1 MAGVSVSTPSKENS
15 PTYGL
20 SKTGAALTDK
30 AQLNIASSILTQEV
44 IDGLKKA
51 DESVQVKPLT
61 LKIDKNTKK
70 QADITALTT
79 LVSNLKTSYADVANE
94 TAMLKRT
101 VSAAGS
107 GSVTASVEAGV
118 AEQTV
123 RLSVSQIAQVDSYQS
138 KGFTSRSDT
147 LEGIS
152 GEQSLTLSVGD
163 KSVDIKVGPS
173 TTLENII
180 NQINDGAGDVLK
192 ASIVNTGGENGYKM
206 ILQSKESGEKNQI
219 KFSVKGS
226 DKTAAEGAK
235 NVLKALGFNATETE
249 VKDDK
254 SGTITGYNLVIDTA
268 DTSAGGKQLQKAQ
281 DAKFNFNGIDITR
294 SSNKVDDLIIG
305 VTFNLNNVDEKNSTT
320 GALKESVITIGKDT
334 DAVVKSLKSMVTA
347 YNDLISNITT
357 ATSYDREN
365 DVAGT
370 LNGMSEITGIK
381 RKLQNLFE
389 STNSDGKSLQSFGF
403 SFTEKGVLSVDESKL
418 KDAINKDY
426 EGFKSFFTNSTEY
439 KNAGVF
445 GTNKINETLKDEIS
459 NAKLK
464 INGKEIEIK
473 LDKGDPVKNAN
484 ELVKLINDADI
495 PNVKAR
501 LADNGVLQLIG
512 TSGKDIEISKDSD
525 STLLK
530 ALGLVAGTTP
540 GSSTK
545 KKGFF
550 DKLGDIVTGLIGKE
564 GTLTNLTTSLK
575 DKAKIVKSQ
584 KDRVQATLDKK
595 YTMMQK
601 QFSTIAVQMNAL
613 ENSFNSLKNTFDA
626 MLNSNK

>member
-20 SKTGAALTDK
+20 SKTGAAVSDK
-30 AQLNIASSILTQEV
+30 AQLNIASSILTQDV
-44 IDGLKKA
+44 IDGLKDA
-51 DESVQVKPLT
+51 DESVQIKPLT

-79 LVSNLKTSYADVANE
+79 LVSTLKTSYADVANE

-101 VSAAGS
+101 VTAAGS
-107 GSVTASVEAGV
+107 GSVTANVEAGV

-123 RLSVSQIAQVDSYQS
+123 RLSVSQLAQVDSYQS
-138 KGFTSRSDT
+138 KGFKSRSEA
-147 LEGIS
+147 LAGITK
-152 GEQSLTLSVGD
+152 EESLTLSVGD
-163 KSVDIKVGPS
+163 KSVDIKVGAS
-173 TTLENII
+173 TTLEDII
-180 NQINDGAGDVLK
+180 NQINDGAGDAIK

-219 KFSVKGS
+219 KFSVAGN
-226 DKTAAEGAK
+226 DPDALQGAQD
-235 NVLKALGFNATETE
+235 VLEKLGFKTNQTEI
-249 VKDDK
+249 KDDK
-254 SGTITGYNLVIDTA
+254 NQVTGYNLTIDTNN
-268 DTSAGGKQLQKAQ
+268 TSAGGKQLQKAQ

-294 SSNKVDDLIIG
+294 SSNSVDDLIIG

-347 YNDLISNITT
+347 YNDLISNIST

-365 DVAGT
+365 GVAGT

-389 STNSDGKSLQSFGF
+389 SSNSDGKSLQNFGF

-418 KDAINKDY
+418 KDTISKDY

-445 GTNKINETLKDEIS
+445 GTEKINQTLTNNTS
-459 NAKLK
+459 GKLK

-473 LDKGDPVKNAN
+473 LNNGNDAVKNAN
-484 ELVKLINDADI
+484 ELVRLINDAEI
-495 PNVKAR
+495 PNVTAR
-501 LADNGVLQLIG
+501 LADNGVLQLVG
-512 TSGKDIEISKDSD
+512 TGGKDIEISKGVDD
-525 STLLK
+525 NLLQK
-530 ALGLVAGTTP
+530 LGLEAGTTP
-540 GSSTK
+540 GSSTD

-550 DKLGDIVTGLIGKE
+550 DKLSDIVTGLIGTE
-564 GTLTNLTTSLK
+564 GTLTNLTSSLK
-575 DKAKIVKSQ
+575 DKSKIIQSQ
-584 KDRVQATLDKK
+584 KDKVQATLDKK
-595 YTMMQK
+595 YAMMQK

-626 MLNSNK
+626 LLNSNK

>member
-20 SKTGAALTDK
+20 SKTGAAVSDK
-30 AQLNIASSILTQEV
+30 AQLNIASSILTQDV
-44 IDGLKKA
+44 IDGLKDA
-51 DESVQVKPLT
+51 DESVQIKPLT

-79 LVSNLKTSYADVANE
+79 LVSTLKTSYADVANE

-107 GSVTASVEAGV
+107 GSVTANVEAGV

-123 RLSVSQIAQVDSYQS
+123 RLSVSQLAQVDSYQR
-138 KGFTSRSDT
+138 KGFKSRSET
-147 LEGIS
+147 LKDITS
-152 GEQSLTLSVGD
+152 DQSLTLSVGD
-163 KSVDIKVGPS
+163 KSVDIKVGAS
-173 TTLENII
+173 TTLEDII
-180 NQINDGAGDVLK
+180 NQINDGAGDAIK
-192 ASIVNTGGENGYKM
+192 ASIVNTGGENGYKI

-219 KFSVKGS
+219 KFSVKG
-226 DKTAAEGAK
+226 DDQAAADGAK
-235 NVLKALGFNATETE
+235 AVLEKLGFMTNQTEI
-249 VKDDK
+249 KDDK
-254 SGTITGYNLVIDTA
+254 NQVTGYNLTIDTNN
-268 DTSAGGKQLQKAQ
+268 TSAGGKQLQKAQ

-294 SSNKVDDLIIG
+294 SSNSVDDLIVG

-347 YNDLISNITT
+347 YNDLISNVST

-365 DVAGT
+365 GVAGT

-418 KDAINKDY
+418 KDTISKDY

-445 GTNKINETLKDEIS
+445 GTEKINQKLDDIS

-473 LDKGDPVKNAN
+473 LDKGDAVKNAN
-484 ELVKLINDADI
+484 ELVRLINDAEI
-495 PNVKAR
+495 PNVTAR

-512 TSGKDIEISKDSD
+512 TGGKDIEISKGVDD
-525 STLLK
+525 NLLQK
-530 ALGLVAGTTP
+530 LGLEAGTTP
-540 GSSTK
+540 GSSTD

-550 DKLGDIVTGLIGKE
+550 DKLSDIVTGLIGTE
-564 GTLTNLTTSLK
+564 GTLTNLTSSLK
-575 DKAKIVKSQ
+575 DKSKIIQSQ
-584 KDRVQATLDKK
+584 KDKVQATLDKK
-595 YTMMQK
+595 YAMMQK
-601 QFSTIAVQMNAL
+601 QFATIAVQMNAL

-626 MLNSNK
+626 LLNSNK

>member
-20 SKTGAALTDK
+20 SKTGAAVSDK
-30 AQLNIASSILTQEV
+30 AQLNIASSILTQDV

-138 KGFTSRSDT
+138 KGFNSRSDT

-152 GEQSLTLSVGD
+152 SDQSLTLSVGD

-173 TTLENII
+173 TTLEDII
-180 NQINDGAGDVLK
+180 NQINDGAGDAIK

-226 DKTAAEGAK
+226 DQTAADGAK
-235 NVLKALGFNATETE
+235 EVLEKLGFKTNQTAIQ
-249 VKDDK
+249 DDK
-254 SGTITGYNLVIDTA
+254 GNTTGYNLTINTA

-305 VTFNLNNVDEKNSTT
+305 VTFNLNNVDETNSTT
-320 GALKESVITIGKDT
+320 GALKESVISIGKDT

-347 YNDLISNITT
+347 YNDLISNVST

-365 DVAGT
+365 GVAGT

-389 STNSDGKSLQSFGF
+389 SSNSDGKSLQNFGF

-418 KDAINKDY
+418 KDTISKDY

-445 GTNKINETLKDEIS
+445 GKVQINQTLTTNIS
-459 NAKLK
+459 GKLK
-464 INGKEIEIK
+464 INGKEIKIDLK
-473 LDKGDPVKNAN
+473 HKDPVKNAN

-512 TSGKDIEISKDSD
+512 TSGKDIEISKDS
-525 STLLK
+525 STDLLK
-530 ALGLVAGTTP
+530 ALGVAAGTTP

-575 DKAKIVKSQ
+575 DKAKITKSQ

>member
-20 SKTGAALTDK
+20 SKTGAAVSDK
-30 AQLNIASSILTQEV
+30 AQLNIASSILTQDV
-44 IDGLKKA
+44 IDGLKDA
-51 DESVQVKPLT
+51 DESVQIKPLT

-79 LVSNLKTSYADVANE
+79 LVSTLKTSYADVANE

-107 GSVTASVEAGV
+107 GSVTANVEAGV

-123 RLSVSQIAQVDSYQS
+123 RLSVSQLAQVDSYQS
-138 KGFTSRSDT
+138 KGFKSRSET
-147 LEGIS
+147 LNLGKE
-152 GEQSLTLSVGD
+152 ESLTLSVGD
-163 KSVDIKVGPS
+163 KSVDIKVGAS
-173 TTLENII
+173 TTLEDII
-180 NQINDGAGDVLK
+180 NQINDGAGDAIK
-192 ASIVNTGGENGYKM
+192 ASIVNTGGENGYKI

-219 KFSVKGS
+219 KFSVKG
-226 DKTAAEGAK
+226 DDQAAADGAK
-235 NVLKALGFNATETE
+235 AVLEKLGFMTNQTEI
-249 VKDDK
+249 KDDK
-254 SGTITGYNLVIDTA
+254 NQVTGYNLTIDTNN
-268 DTSAGGKQLQKAQ
+268 TSAGGKQLQKAQ

-294 SSNKVDDLIIG
+294 SSNSVDDLIVG

-347 YNDLISNITT
+347 YNDLISNVST

-365 DVAGT
+365 GVAGT

-389 STNSDGKSLQSFGF
+389 SSNSDGKSLQSFGF

-418 KDAINKDY
+418 KDTISKDY

-445 GTNKINETLKDEIS
+445 GNVQINTNLNDIS
-459 NAKLK
+459 GKLK
-464 INGKEIEIK
+464 INGKEIDINLNK
-473 LDKGDPVKNAN
+473 NNAVKNAN
-484 ELVKLINDADI
+484 ELVRLINDAEI
-495 PNVKAR
+495 PNVTAR
-501 LADNGVLQLIG
+501 LADNGVLQLVG
-512 TSGKDIEISKDSD
+512 TGGKDIEISKGVDD
-525 STLLK
+525 NLLQK
-530 ALGLVAGTTP
+530 LGLEAGTTP
-540 GSSTK
+540 GSSTD

-550 DKLGDIVTGLIGKE
+550 DKLSDIVTGLIGTE
-564 GTLTNLTTSLK
+564 GTLTNLTSSLK
-575 DKAKIVKSQ
+575 DKSKIIQSQ
-584 KDRVQATLDKK
+584 KDKVQATLDKK
-595 YTMMQK
+595 YAMMQK

-626 MLNSNK
+626 LLNSNK

>member
-20 SKTGAALTDK
+20 SKTGAAVSDK
-30 AQLNIASSILTQEV
+30 AQLNIASSILTQDV
-44 IDGLKKA
+44 IDGLKDA
-51 DESVQVKPLT
+51 DESVQIKPLT

-79 LVSNLKTSYADVANE
+79 LVSTLKTSYADVANE

-107 GSVTASVEAGV
+107 GSVTANVEAGV

-123 RLSVSQIAQVDSYQS
+123 RLSVSQLAQVDSYQS
-138 KGFTSRSDT
+138 KGFKSRSDT
-147 LEGIS
+147 LTGIS
-152 GEQSLTLSVGD
+152 SDQSLTLSVGD
-163 KSVDIKVGPS
+163 KSVDIKVGAS
-173 TTLENII
+173 TTLEDII
-180 NQINDGAGDVLK
+180 NQINDGAGDAIK

-226 DKTAAEGAK
+226 DQAAADGAK
-235 NVLKALGFNATETE
+235 QVLEKLGFATKETPI
-249 VKDDK
+249 VDDK
-254 SGTITGYNLVIDTA
+254 GVTTGYTLEIDTTK
-268 DTSAGGKQLQKAQ
+268 DVGGKQLQKAQ

-294 SSNKVDDLIIG
+294 SSNSVDDLIIG

-347 YNDLISNITT
+347 YNDLISNIST

-365 DVAGT
+365 GVAGT

-389 STNSDGKSLQSFGF
+389 SSNSDGKSLQNFGF

-418 KDAINKDY
+418 KDTISKDY

-445 GTNKINETLKDEIS
+445 GTETINTTLKDNIS
-459 NAKLK
+459 GTLK
-464 INGKEIEIK
+464 INGKEIKIELK
-473 LDKGDPVKNAN
+473 NNDAVKNAN
-484 ELVKLINDADI
+484 ELVRLINDAEI
-495 PNVKAR
+495 PNVTAR
-501 LADNGVLQLIG
+501 LADNGVLQLVG

-525 STLLK
+525 PTLLSK
-530 ALGLVAGTTP
+530 LGLEAGTTP
-540 GSSTK
+540 GSSTD

-550 DKLGDIVTGLIGKE
+550 DKLSDIVTGLIGTE
-564 GTLTNLTTSLK
+564 GTLTNLTSSLK
-575 DKAKIVKSQ
+575 DKSKIIQSQ
-584 KDRVQATLDKK
+584 KDKVQATLDKK
-595 YTMMQK
+595 YAMMQK
-601 QFSTIAVQMNAL
+601 QFATIAVQMNAL

-626 MLNSNK
+626 LLNSNK

>member
-147 LEGIS
+147 LTGIS
-152 GEQSLTLSVGD
+152 SDQSLTLSVGD
-163 KSVDIKVGPS
+163 KSVDIKVGQS
-173 TTLENII
+173 TTLEDII

-192 ASIVNTGGENGYKM
+192 ASIVNTGGENGYKI

-219 KFSVKGS
+219 KFSVKG
-226 DKTAAEGAK
+226 DQTAADGAK
-235 NVLKALGFNATETE
+235 KVLSALGFNSTETA
-249 VKDDK
+249 VTDDK
-254 SGTITGYNLVIDTA
+254 GKITGYDLAIDTNN
-268 DTSAGGKQLQKAQ
+268 TSAGGKQLQKAQ

-357 ATSYDREN
+357 ATSYDRDN

-445 GTNKINETLKDEIS
+445 GKETINTTLKDNIS
-459 NAKLK
+459 GKLK
-464 INGKEIEIK
+464 INGKEIQIDLK
-473 LDKGDPVKNAN
+473 NGDAVKNAN

-512 TSGKDIEISKDSD
+512 TSGKDIEISKDSNAD
-525 STLLK
+525 LLK

>member
-20 SKTGAALTDK
+20 SKTGAAVSDK
-30 AQLNIASSILTQEV
+30 AQLNIASSILTQDV
-44 IDGLKKA
+44 IDGLKDA
-51 DESVQVKPLT
+51 DESVQIKPLT

-79 LVSNLKTSYADVANE
+79 LVSTLKTSYADVANE

-107 GSVTASVEAGV
+107 GSVTANVEAGV

-123 RLSVSQIAQVDSYQS
+123 RLSVSQLAQVDSYQS
-138 KGFTSRSDT
+138 KGFKSRSEALT
-147 LEGIS
+147 GITK
-152 GEQSLTLSVGD
+152 EESLTLSVGD
-163 KSVDIKVGPS
+163 KSVDIKVGAS
-173 TTLENII
+173 TTLEDII
-180 NQINDGAGDVLK
+180 NQINDGAGDAIK
-192 ASIVNTGGENGYKM
+192 ASIVNTGGENGYKI

-219 KFSVKGS
+219 KFSVKG
-226 DKTAAEGAK
+226 DNPDALKGAK
-235 NVLKALGFNATETE
+235 DVLEKLGFKAKETAIT
-249 VKDDK
+249 DDK
-254 SGTITGYNLVIDTA
+254 GAITGYNLEINTA

-294 SSNKVDDLIIG
+294 SSNSVDDLIIG

-347 YNDLISNITT
+347 YNDLISNIST

-365 DVAGT
+365 GVAGT

-389 STNSDGKSLQSFGF
+389 SSNSDGMSLQNFGF

-418 KDAINKDY
+418 KDTISKDY

-445 GTNKINETLKDEIS
+445 GTETINTTLKDNIS
-459 NAKLK
+459 GTLK
-464 INGKEIEIK
+464 INGKEIKIELK
-473 LDKGDPVKNAN
+473 NNDAVKNAN
-484 ELVKLINDADI
+484 ELVRLINDAEI
-495 PNVKAR
+495 PNVTAR
-501 LADNGVLQLIG
+501 LADNGVLQLVG
-512 TSGKDIEISKDSD
+512 TGGKDIEISKGVDD
-525 STLLK
+525 NLLQK
-530 ALGLVAGTTP
+530 LGLEAGTTP
-540 GSSTK
+540 GSSTD

-550 DKLGDIVTGLIGKE
+550 DKLSDIVTGLIGTE
-564 GTLTNLTTSLK
+564 GTLTNLTSSLK
-575 DKAKIVKSQ
+575 DKSKIIQSQ
-584 KDRVQATLDKK
+584 KDKVQATLDKK
-595 YTMMQK
+595 YAMMQK
-601 QFSTIAVQMNAL
+601 QFATIAVQMNAL

-626 MLNSNK
+626 LLNSNK

>member
-20 SKTGAALTDK
+20 SKTGAAVSDK
-30 AQLNIASSILTQEV
+30 AQLNIASSILTQDV
-44 IDGLKKA
+44 IDGLKDA
-51 DESVQVKPLT
+51 DESVQIKPLT

-79 LVSNLKTSYADVANE
+79 LVSTLKTSYADVANE

-107 GSVTASVEAGV
+107 GSVTANVEAGV

-123 RLSVSQIAQVDSYQS
+123 RLSVSQLAQVDSYQS
-138 KGFTSRSDT
+138 KGFKSRSET
-147 LEGIS
+147 LTGITS
-152 GEQSLTLSVGD
+152 DQSLTLSVGD
-163 KSVDIKVGPS
+163 KSVDIKVGQS
-173 TTLENII
+173 TTLEDII
-180 NQINDGAGDVLK
+180 NQINDGAGDAIK

-219 KFSVKGS
+219 KFSVKG
-226 DKTAAEGAK
+226 DQTAADGAK
-235 NVLKALGFNATETE
+235 AVLEKLGFMTNQTEI
-249 VKDDK
+249 KDDK
-254 SGTITGYNLVIDTA
+254 NQVTGYNLTIDTNN
-268 DTSAGGKQLQKAQ
+268 TSAGGKQLQKAQ

-294 SSNKVDDLIIG
+294 SSNSVDDLIVG

-347 YNDLISNITT
+347 YNDLISNIST

-365 DVAGT
+365 GVAGT

-389 STNSDGKSLQSFGF
+389 SSNSDGKSLQNFGF

-418 KDAINKDY
+418 KDTISKDY

-445 GTNKINETLKDEIS
+445 GTETINTTLKDNIS
-459 NAKLK
+459 GTLK
-464 INGKEIEIK
+464 INGKEIKIELK
-473 LDKGDPVKNAN
+473 NNDAVKNAN
-484 ELVKLINDADI
+484 ELVRLINDAEI
-495 PNVKAR
+495 PNVTAR
-501 LADNGVLQLIG
+501 LADNGVLQLVG
-512 TSGKDIEISKDSD
+512 TGGKDIEISKDSD
-525 STLLK
+525 PALLK
-530 ALGLVAGTTP
+530 ALGLEAGTTP
-540 GSSTK
+540 GSSTD

-550 DKLGDIVTGLIGKE
+550 DKLSDIVTGLIGTE
-564 GTLTNLTTSLK
+564 GTLTNLTSSLK
-575 DKAKIVKSQ
+575 DKSKIIQSQ
-584 KDRVQATLDKK
+584 KDKVQATLDKK
-595 YTMMQK
+595 YAMMQK

-626 MLNSNK
+626 LLNSNK

>member
-20 SKTGAALTDK
+20 SKTGAAVSDK
-30 AQLNIASSILTQEV
+30 AQLNIASSILTQDV
-44 IDGLKKA
+44 IDGLKDA
-51 DESVQVKPLT
+51 DESVQIKPLT

-79 LVSNLKTSYADVANE
+79 LVSTLKTSYADVANE

-107 GSVTASVEAGV
+107 GSVTANVEAGV

-123 RLSVSQIAQVDSYQS
+123 RLSVSQLAQVDSYQS
-138 KGFTSRSDT
+138 KGFKSRSET
-147 LEGIS
+147 LKDITS
-152 GEQSLTLSVGD
+152 DQSLTLSVGD
-163 KSVDIKVGPS
+163 KSVDIKVGAS
-173 TTLENII
+173 TTLEDII
-180 NQINDGAGDVLK
+180 NQINDGAGDAIK

-219 KFSVKGS
+219 KFSVKG
-226 DKTAAEGAK
+226 DQAAADGAK
-235 NVLKALGFNATETE
+235 AVLEKLGFKAKETAIQ
-249 VKDDK
+249 DDK
-254 SGTITGYNLVIDTA
+254 GAITGYNLEINTA

-294 SSNKVDDLIIG
+294 SSNSVDDLIIG

-347 YNDLISNITT
+347 YNDLISNIST

-365 DVAGT
+365 GVAGT

-389 STNSDGKSLQSFGF
+389 SSNSDGKSLQNFGF

-418 KDAINKDY
+418 KDTISKDY

-445 GTNKINETLKDEIS
+445 GTEKINQKLDDIS

-473 LDKGDPVKNAN
+473 LDKGDAVKNAN
-484 ELVKLINDADI
+484 ELVRLINDAEI
-495 PNVKAR
+495 PNVTAR

-512 TSGKDIEISKDSD
+512 TGGKDIEISKGVDD
-525 STLLK
+525 NLLQK
-530 ALGLVAGTTP
+530 LGLEAGTTP
-540 GSSTK
+540 GSSTD

-550 DKLGDIVTGLIGKE
+550 DKLSDIVTGLIGTE
-564 GTLTNLTTSLK
+564 GTLTNLTSSLK
-575 DKAKIVKSQ
+575 DKSKIIQSQ
-584 KDRVQATLDKK
+584 KDKVQATLDKK
-595 YTMMQK
+595 YAMMQK
-601 QFSTIAVQMNAL
+601 QFATIAVQMNAL

-626 MLNSNK
+626 LLNSNK

>member
-20 SKTGAALTDK
+20 SKTGAAVSDK
-30 AQLNIASSILTQEV
+30 AQLNIASSILTQDV
-44 IDGLKKA
+44 IDGLKDA
-51 DESVQVKPLT
+51 DESVQIKPLT

-79 LVSNLKTSYADVANE
+79 LVSTLKTSYADVANE

-107 GSVTASVEAGV
+107 GSVTANVEAGV

-123 RLSVSQIAQVDSYQS
+123 RLSVSQLAQVDSYQS
-138 KGFTSRSDT
+138 KGFKSRSET
-147 LEGIS
+147 LKDITS
-152 GEQSLTLSVGD
+152 DQSLTLSVGD

-173 TTLENII
+173 TTLEDII
-180 NQINDGAGDVLK
+180 NQINDGAGDAIK

-219 KFSVKGS
+219 KFSVKG
-226 DKTAAEGAK
+226 DKADGAK
-235 NVLKALGFNATETE
+235 AVLEKLGFNATATE
-249 VKDDK
+249 NADK
-254 SGTITGYNLVIDTA
+254 TGFDFSFNFTGSEA
-268 DTSAGGKQLQKAQ
+268 KQLQKAQ

-294 SSNKVDDLIIG
+294 SSNSVDDLIIG

-347 YNDLISNITT
+347 YNDLISNIST

-365 DVAGT
+365 GVAGT

-389 STNSDGKSLQSFGF
+389 SSNSDGKSLQSFGF

-418 KDAINKDY
+418 KDTISKDY

-445 GTNKINETLKDEIS
+445 GTEIINQTLTNNIS
-459 NAKLK
+459 GKLK
-464 INGKEIEIK
+464 INGKEITIN
-473 LDKGDPVKNAN
+473 LQNGNDAVKNAN
-484 ELVKLINDADI
+484 ELVKLINDAEI
-495 PNVKAR
+495 PNVTAR
-501 LADNGVLQLIG
+501 LADNGVLQLVG

-525 STLLK
+525 PALLS
-530 ALGLVAGTTP
+530 ALGLEAGTTP
-540 GSSTK
+540 GSSTD

-550 DKLGDIVTGLIGKE
+550 DKLSDIVTGLIGTE
-564 GTLTNLTTSLK
+564 GTLTNLTSSLK
-575 DKAKIVKSQ
+575 DKSKIIQSQ
-584 KDRVQATLDKK
+584 KDKVQATLDKK
-595 YTMMQK
+595 YAMMQK
-601 QFSTIAVQMNAL
+601 QFATIAVQMNAL

-626 MLNSNK
+626 LLNSNK

>member
-20 SKTGAALTDK
+20 SKTGAAVSDK
-30 AQLNIASSILTQEV
+30 AQLNIASSILTQDV
-44 IDGLKKA
+44 IDGLKDA
-51 DESVQVKPLT
+51 DESVQIKPLT

-79 LVSNLKTSYADVANE
+79 LVSTLKTSYADVANE

-101 VSAAGS
+101 VTAAGS
-107 GSVTASVEAGV
+107 GSVTANVEAGV

-123 RLSVSQIAQVDSYQS
+123 RLSVSQLAQVDSYQS
-138 KGFTSRSDT
+138 KGFKSRSET
-147 LEGIS
+147 LNLGKE
-152 GEQSLTLSVGD
+152 ESLTLSVGD
-163 KSVDIKVGPS
+163 KSVDIKVGAS
-173 TTLENII
+173 TTLEDII
-180 NQINDGAGDVLK
+180 NQINDGAGDAIK

-219 KFSVKGS
+219 KFSVAGNDPDALK
-226 DKTAAEGAK
+226 GAK
-235 NVLKALGFNATETE
+235 DVLEKLGFKAKETAIQ
-249 VKDDK
+249 DDK
-254 SGTITGYNLVIDTA
+254 GTTTGYDLVIDTA

-294 SSNKVDDLIIG
+294 SSNSVDDLIVG

-347 YNDLISNITT
+347 YNDLISNIST

-365 DVAGT
+365 GVAGT

-418 KDAINKDY
+418 KDTISKDY

-445 GTNKINETLKDEIS
+445 GSVQINTNLNDIS
-459 NAKLK
+459 GKLK
-464 INGKEIEIK
+464 INGKEIDINLNK
-473 LDKGDPVKNAN
+473 NNAVQNAN
-484 ELVKLINDADI
+484 ELVRLINDAEI
-495 PNVKAR
+495 PNVTAR
-501 LADNGVLQLIG
+501 LADNGVLQLVG
-512 TSGKDIEISKDSD
+512 TGGKDIEISKGVDD
-525 STLLK
+525 NLLQK
-530 ALGLVAGTTP
+530 LGLEAGTTP
-540 GSSTK
+540 GSSTD

-550 DKLGDIVTGLIGKE
+550 DKLSDIVTGLIGTE
-564 GTLTNLTTSLK
+564 GTLTNLTSSLK
-575 DKAKIVKSQ
+575 DKSKIIQSQ
-584 KDRVQATLDKK
+584 KDKVQATLDKK
-595 YTMMQK
+595 YAMMQK
-601 QFSTIAVQMNAL
+601 QFATIAVQMNAL

-626 MLNSNK
+626 LLNSNK

>member
-20 SKTGAALTDK
+20 SKTGAAVSDK
-30 AQLNIASSILTQEV
+30 AQLNIASSILTQDV
-44 IDGLKKA
+44 IDGLKDA
-51 DESVQVKPLT
+51 DESVQIKPLT

-79 LVSNLKTSYADVANE
+79 LVSTLKTSYADVANE

-101 VSAAGS
+101 VTAAGS
-107 GSVTASVEAGV
+107 GSVTANVEAGV

-123 RLSVSQIAQVDSYQS
+123 RLSVSQLAQVDSYQS
-138 KGFTSRSDT
+138 KGFKSRSET
-147 LEGIS
+147 LNLGKE
-152 GEQSLTLSVGD
+152 ESLTLSVGD
-163 KSVDIKVGPS
+163 KSVDIKVGAS
-173 TTLENII
+173 TTLEDII
-180 NQINDGAGDVLK
+180 NQINDGAGDAIK

-219 KFSVKGS
+219 KFSVKG
-226 DKTAAEGAK
+226 DNPDALKGAQD
-235 NVLKALGFNATETE
+235 VLEKLGFKTNQTPITDEKGNT
-249 VKDDK
+249 
-254 SGTITGYNLVIDTA
+254 TGYNLTINTA

-294 SSNKVDDLIIG
+294 SSNSVDDLIIG

-347 YNDLISNITT
+347 YNDLISNIST

-365 DVAGT
+365 GVAGT

-389 STNSDGKSLQSFGF
+389 SSNSDGMSLQNFGF

-418 KDAINKDY
+418 KDTISKDY

-445 GTNKINETLKDEIS
+445 GTEKINQTLTNNIS
-459 NAKLK
+459 GKLK
-464 INGKEIEIK
+464 INGKEIQID
-473 LDKGDPVKNAN
+473 LNKGDAVKNAN
-484 ELVKLINDADI
+484 ELVRLINDAEI
-495 PNVKAR
+495 PNVTAR
-501 LADNGVLQLIG
+501 LADNGVLQLVG
-512 TSGKDIEISKDSD
+512 TGGKDIEISKDSD
-525 STLLK
+525 PALLK
-530 ALGLVAGTTP
+530 ALGLEAGTTP
-540 GSSTK
+540 GSSTD

-550 DKLGDIVTGLIGKE
+550 DKLSDIVTGLIGTE

-575 DKAKIVKSQ
+575 DKSKIIQSQ
-584 KDRVQATLDKK
+584 KDKVQATLDKK
-595 YTMMQK
+595 YAMMQK

-626 MLNSNK
+626 LLNSNK

>member
-20 SKTGAALTDK
+20 SKTGAAVSDK
-30 AQLNIASSILTQEV
+30 AQLNIASSILTQDV
-44 IDGLKKA
+44 IDGLKDA
-51 DESVQVKPLT
+51 DESVQIKPLT

-79 LVSNLKTSYADVANE
+79 LVSTLKTSYADVANE

-107 GSVTASVEAGV
+107 GSVTANVEAGV

-123 RLSVSQIAQVDSYQS
+123 RLSVSQLAQVDSYQS
-138 KGFTSRSDT
+138 KGFKSRSDT
-147 LEGIS
+147 LTGIS
-152 GEQSLTLSVGD
+152 SDQSLTLSVGD
-163 KSVDIKVGPS
+163 KSVDIKVGAS
-173 TTLENII
+173 TTLEDII
-180 NQINDGAGDVLK
+180 NQINDGAGDAIK

-219 KFSVKGS
+219 KFSVKG
-226 DKTAAEGAK
+226 DQAAANGAK
-235 NVLKALGFNATETE
+235 EVLEKLGFNATATE
-249 VKDDK
+249 NADK
-254 SGTITGYNLVIDTA
+254 TGFDFSFNFTGSEA
-268 DTSAGGKQLQKAQ
+268 KQLQKAQ

-294 SSNKVDDLIIG
+294 SSNSVDDLIVG

-347 YNDLISNITT
+347 YNDLISNIST

-365 DVAGT
+365 GVAGT

-389 STNSDGKSLQSFGF
+389 SSNSDGKSLQSFGF

-418 KDAINKDY
+418 KDTISKDY

-445 GTNKINETLKDEIS
+445 GNVQINTNLNDIS
-459 NAKLK
+459 GKLK
-464 INGKEIEIK
+464 INGKEIQID
-473 LDKGDPVKNAN
+473 LNKGDAVKNAN
-484 ELVKLINDADI
+484 ELVRLINDAEI
-495 PNVKAR
+495 PNVTAR
-501 LADNGVLQLIG
+501 LADNGVLQLVG
-512 TSGKDIEISKDSD
+512 TGGKDIEISKDSD
-525 STLLK
+525 PALLK
-530 ALGLVAGTTP
+530 ALGLEAGTTP
-540 GSSTK
+540 GSSTN

-550 DKLGDIVTGLIGKE
+550 DKLSDIVTGLIGTE
-564 GTLTNLTTSLK
+564 GTLTNLTSSLK
-575 DKAKIVKSQ
+575 DKSKIIQSQ
-584 KDRVQATLDKK
+584 KDKVQATLDKK
-595 YTMMQK
+595 YAMMQK

-626 MLNSNK
+626 LLNSNK

>member
-20 SKTGAALTDK
+20 SKTGAAVSDK
-30 AQLNIASSILTQEV
+30 AQLNIASSILTQDV
-44 IDGLKKA
+44 IDGLKDA
-51 DESVQVKPLT
+51 DESVQIKPLT

-79 LVSNLKTSYADVANE
+79 LVSTLKTSYADVANE

-101 VSAAGS
+101 VTAAGS
-107 GSVTASVEAGV
+107 GSVTANVEAGV

-123 RLSVSQIAQVDSYQS
+123 RLSVSQLAQVDSYQS
-138 KGFTSRSDT
+138 KGFKSRSET
-147 LEGIS
+147 LTGITS
-152 GEQSLTLSVGD
+152 DQSLTLSVGD
-163 KSVDIKVGPS
+163 KSVDIKVGAS
-173 TTLENII
+173 TTLEDII
-180 NQINDGAGDVLK
+180 NQINDGAGDAIK
-192 ASIVNTGGENGYKM
+192 ASIVNTGGENGYKI

-219 KFSVKGS
+219 KFSVKG
-226 DKTAAEGAK
+226 DDQAAADGAK
-235 NVLKALGFNATETE
+235 AVLEKLGFMTNQTEI
-249 VKDDK
+249 KDDK
-254 SGTITGYNLVIDTA
+254 NQVTGYNLTIDTNN
-268 DTSAGGKQLQKAQ
+268 TSAGGKQLQKAQ

-294 SSNKVDDLIIG
+294 SSNSVDDLIVG

-347 YNDLISNITT
+347 YNDLISNVST

-365 DVAGT
+365 GVAGT

-389 STNSDGKSLQSFGF
+389 SSNSDGKSLQSFGF

-418 KDAINKDY
+418 KDTISKDY

-445 GTNKINETLKDEIS
+445 GNVQINTNLNDIS
-459 NAKLK
+459 GKLK
-464 INGKEIEIK
+464 INGKEIDINLNK
-473 LDKGDPVKNAN
+473 NNAVQNAN
-484 ELVKLINDADI
+484 ELVRLINDAEI
-495 PNVKAR
+495 PNVTAR
-501 LADNGVLQLIG
+501 LADNGVLQLVG
-512 TSGKDIEISKDSD
+512 TGGKDIEISKDSNAN
-525 STLLK
+525 LLS
-530 ALGLVAGTTP
+530 ALGLEAGTTP
-540 GSSTK
+540 GSSTD

-550 DKLGDIVTGLIGKE
+550 DKLSDIVTGLIGTE
-564 GTLTNLTTSLK
+564 GTLTNLTSSLK
-575 DKAKIVKSQ
+575 DKSKIIQSQ
-584 KDRVQATLDKK
+584 KDKVQATLDKK
-595 YTMMQK
+595 YAMMQK
-601 QFSTIAVQMNAL
+601 QFATIAVQMNAL

-626 MLNSNK
+626 LLNSNK

>member
-20 SKTGAALTDK
+20 SKTGAAVSDK
-30 AQLNIASSILTQEV
+30 AQLNIASSILTQDV

-79 LVSNLKTSYADVANE
+79 LVSTLKTSYADVANE

-107 GSVTASVEAGV
+107 GSVTANVEAGV

-123 RLSVSQIAQVDSYQS
+123 RLSVSQLAQVDSYQS
-138 KGFTSRSDT
+138 KGFKSRSET
-147 LEGIS
+147 LTGITK
-152 GEQSLTLSVGD
+152 EESLTLSVGD
-163 KSVDIKVGPS
+163 KSVDIKVGAS
-173 TTLENII
+173 TTLEDII
-180 NQINDGAGDVLK
+180 NQINDGAGDAIK

-219 KFSVKGS
+219 KFSVKG
-226 DKTAAEGAK
+226 DQTAADGAK
-235 NVLKALGFNATETE
+235 DVLEKLGFMTNQTEI
-249 VKDDK
+249 KDDK
-254 SGTITGYNLVIDTA
+254 NQVTGYNLTIDTNN
-268 DTSAGGKQLQKAQ
+268 TSAGGKQLQKAQ

-347 YNDLISNITT
+347 YNDLISNIST

-365 DVAGT
+365 GVAGT

-389 STNSDGKSLQSFGF
+389 SSNSDGKSLQNFGF

-418 KDAINKDY
+418 KDTISKDY

-445 GTNKINETLKDEIS
+445 GTETINTTLKDNIS
-459 NAKLK
+459 GKLK
-464 INGKEIEIK
+464 INGKEIQID
-473 LDKGDPVKNAN
+473 LNKGDAVKNAN
-484 ELVKLINDADI
+484 ELVRLINDAEI
-495 PNVKAR
+495 PNVTAR
-501 LADNGVLQLIG
+501 LADNGVLQLVG
-512 TSGKDIEISKDSD
+512 TGGKDIEISKGVDD
-525 STLLK
+525 NLLQK
-530 ALGLVAGTTP
+530 LGLEAGTTP
-540 GSSTK
+540 GSSTD

-550 DKLGDIVTGLIGKE
+550 DKLSDIVTGLIGTE
-564 GTLTNLTTSLK
+564 GTLTNLTSSLK
-575 DKAKIVKSQ
+575 DKSKIIQSQ
-584 KDRVQATLDKK
+584 KDKVQATLDKK
-595 YTMMQK
+595 YAMMQK

-626 MLNSNK
+626 LLNSNK

>member
-20 SKTGAALTDK
+20 SKTGAAVSDK
-30 AQLNIASSILTQEV
+30 AQLNIASSILTQDV
-44 IDGLKKA
+44 IDGLKDA
-51 DESVQVKPLT
+51 DESVQIKPLT

-79 LVSNLKTSYADVANE
+79 LVSTLKTSYADVANE

-107 GSVTASVEAGV
+107 GSVTANVEAGV

-123 RLSVSQIAQVDSYQS
+123 RLSVSQLAQVDSYQS
-138 KGFTSRSDT
+138 KGFKSRSET
-147 LEGIS
+147 LKDITS
-152 GEQSLTLSVGD
+152 DQSLTLSVGD
-163 KSVDIKVGPS
+163 KSVDIKVGAS
-173 TTLENII
+173 TTLEDII
-180 NQINDGAGDVLK
+180 NQINDGAGDAIK

-219 KFSVKGS
+219 KFSVKG
-226 DKTAAEGAK
+226 DQADGAK
-235 NVLKALGFNATETE
+235 AVLSALGFNATETA

-254 SGTITGYNLVIDTA
+254 GTTTGFDFSLDFTKSEA
-268 DTSAGGKQLQKAQ
+268 KQLQKAQ

-294 SSNKVDDLIIG
+294 SSNSVDDLIIG

-347 YNDLISNITT
+347 YNDLISNIST

-365 DVAGT
+365 GVAGT

-389 STNSDGKSLQSFGF
+389 SSNSDGKSLQNFGF

-418 KDAINKDY
+418 KDTISKDY

-445 GTNKINETLKDEIS
+445 GSVQINTNLNDIS
-459 NAKLK
+459 GKLK
-464 INGKEIEIK
+464 INGKEIDINLNK
-473 LDKGDPVKNAN
+473 NNAVQNAN
-484 ELVKLINDADI
+484 ELVRLINDAEI
-495 PNVKAR
+495 PNVTAR

-512 TSGKDIEISKDSD
+512 TGGKDIEISKDSNAD
-525 STLLK
+525 LLS
-530 ALGLVAGTTP
+530 ALGLEAGTTP
-540 GSSTK
+540 GSSTD

-550 DKLGDIVTGLIGKE
+550 DKLSDIVTGLIGTE

-575 DKAKIVKSQ
+575 DKSKIIQSQ
-584 KDRVQATLDKK
+584 KDKVQATLDKK
-595 YTMMQK
+595 YAMMQK

-626 MLNSNK
+626 LLNSNK

>member
-20 SKTGAALTDK
+20 SKTGAAVSDK
-30 AQLNIASSILTQEV
+30 AQLNIASSILTQDV
-44 IDGLKKA
+44 IDGLKDA
-51 DESVQVKPLT
+51 DESVQIKPLT

-79 LVSNLKTSYADVANE
+79 LVSTLKTSYADVANE

-101 VSAAGS
+101 VTAAGS
-107 GSVTASVEAGV
+107 GSVTANVEAGV

-123 RLSVSQIAQVDSYQS
+123 RLSVSQLAQVDSYQS
-138 KGFTSRSDT
+138 KGFKSRSEA
-147 LEGIS
+147 LAGITK
-152 GEQSLTLSVGD
+152 EESLTLSVGD
-163 KSVDIKVGPS
+163 KSVDIKVGAS
-173 TTLENII
+173 TTLEDII
-180 NQINDGAGDVLK
+180 NQINDGAGDAIK

-219 KFSVKGS
+219 KFSVKG
-226 DKTAAEGAK
+226 DQADGAK
-235 NVLKALGFNATETE
+235 AVLSALGFNATEKE
-249 VKDDK
+249 VKDD
-254 SGTITGYNLVIDTA
+254 TGKTTGFDFSFNFTGSEA
-268 DTSAGGKQLQKAQ
+268 KQLQKAQ

-294 SSNKVDDLIIG
+294 SSNSVDDLIIG

-347 YNDLISNITT
+347 YNDLISNIST

-365 DVAGT
+365 GVAGT

-389 STNSDGKSLQSFGF
+389 SSNSDGKSLQNFGF

-418 KDAINKDY
+418 KDTISKDY

-445 GTNKINETLKDEIS
+445 GNVQINTNLNDIS
-459 NAKLK
+459 GKLK

-473 LDKGDPVKNAN
+473 LNNGNDAVKNAN
-484 ELVKLINDADI
+484 ELVRLINDAEI
-495 PNVKAR
+495 PNVTAR
-501 LADNGVLQLIG
+501 LTDNGVLQLVG
-512 TSGKDIEISKDSD
+512 TGGKDIEISNDSNAD
-525 STLLK
+525 LLS
-530 ALGLVAGTTP
+530 ALGLEAGTTP
-540 GSSTK
+540 GSSTD

-550 DKLGDIVTGLIGKE
+550 DKLSDIVTGLIGTE
-564 GTLTNLTTSLK
+564 GTLTNLTSSLK
-575 DKAKIVKSQ
+575 DKSKIIQSQ
-584 KDRVQATLDKK
+584 KDKVQATLDKK
-595 YTMMQK
+595 YAMMQK

-626 MLNSNK
+626 LLNSNK

>member
-20 SKTGAALTDK
+20 SKTGAAVSDK
-30 AQLNIASSILTQEV
+30 AQLNIASSILTQDV
-44 IDGLKKA
+44 IDGLKDA
-51 DESVQVKPLT
+51 DESVQIKPLT

-79 LVSNLKTSYADVANE
+79 LVSTLKTSYADVANE

-101 VSAAGS
+101 VTAAGS
-107 GSVTASVEAGV
+107 GSVTANVEAGV

-123 RLSVSQIAQVDSYQS
+123 RLSVSQLAQVDSYQS
-138 KGFTSRSDT
+138 KGFKSRSET
-147 LEGIS
+147 LTGITS
-152 GEQSLTLSVGD
+152 DQSLTLSVGD
-163 KSVDIKVGPS
+163 KSVDIKVGAS
-173 TTLENII
+173 TTLEDII
-180 NQINDGAGDVLK
+180 NQINDGAGDAIK
-192 ASIVNTGGENGYKM
+192 ASIVNTGGENGYKI

-219 KFSVKGS
+219 KFSVKG
-226 DKTAAEGAK
+226 DQTAADGAK
-235 NVLKALGFNATETE
+235 DVLKALGFNATEKAVTDE
-249 VKDDK
+249 K
-254 SGTITGYNLVIDTA
+254 GNTTGFDFTLDFTGSEA
-268 DTSAGGKQLQKAQ
+268 KQLQKAQ

-294 SSNKVDDLIIG
+294 SSNKVDDLIVG

-347 YNDLISNITT
+347 YNDLISNVST

-365 DVAGT
+365 GVAGT

-389 STNSDGKSLQSFGF
+389 SSNSDGKSLQNFGF

-418 KDAINKDY
+418 KDTISKDY

-445 GTNKINETLKDEIS
+445 GTEKINQTLTNNIS
-459 NAKLK
+459 GKLK
-464 INGKEIEIK
+464 INGKEIQID
-473 LDKGDPVKNAN
+473 LNKGDAVKNAN

-501 LADNGVLQLIG
+501 LADNGVLQLVG

-525 STLLK
+525 PTLLS
-530 ALGLVAGTTP
+530 ALGLEVGTTP
-540 GSSTK
+540 GSSTD

-550 DKLGDIVTGLIGKE
+550 DKLSDIVTGLIGTE
-564 GTLTNLTTSLK
+564 GTLTNLTSSLK
-575 DKAKIVKSQ
+575 DKSKIIQSQ
-584 KDRVQATLDKK
+584 KDKVQATLDKK
-595 YTMMQK
+595 YAMMQK

-626 MLNSNK
+626 LLNSNK

>member
-30 AQLNIASSILTQEV
+30 AQLNIASSILTQDV

-107 GSVTASVEAGV
+107 GSVTANVEAGV

-138 KGFTSRSDT
+138 KGFNSRSDT
-147 LEGIS
+147 LNLNKE
-152 GEQSLTLSVGD
+152 ESLTLSVGD

-173 TTLENII
+173 TTLEDII
-180 NQINDGAGDVLK
+180 NQINDGAGDAIK

-219 KFSVKGS
+219 KFSVKG
-226 DKTAAEGAK
+226 DQAAANGAK
-235 NVLKALGFNATETE
+235 EVLEKLGFKANATEI
-249 VKDDK
+249 KDSQGK
-254 SGTITGYNLVIDTA
+254 ITGYDLAITA

-294 SSNKVDDLIIG
+294 SSNSVDDLIIG

-347 YNDLISNITT
+347 YNDLISNIST

-365 DVAGT
+365 GVAGT

-445 GTNKINETLKDEIS
+445 GTEKINQTLTNNIS
-459 NAKLK
+459 GKLK
-464 INGKEIEIK
+464 INGKEIQID
-473 LDKGDPVKNAN
+473 LNKGDAVKNAN
-484 ELVKLINDADI
+484 ELVRLINDAEI
-495 PNVKAR
+495 PNVTAR
-501 LADNGVLQLIG
+501 LADNGVLQLVG

-525 STLLK
+525 STLLT

-550 DKLGDIVTGLIGKE
+550 DKLGDIVTGLIGTE
-564 GTLTNLTTSLK
+564 GTLTNLTSSLK
-575 DKAKIVKSQ
+575 DKSKIIQSQ
-584 KDRVQATLDKK
+584 KDKVQATLDKK
-595 YTMMQK
+595 YAMMQK

>member
-20 SKTGAALTDK
+20 SKTGAAVSDK
-30 AQLNIASSILTQEV
+30 AQLNIASSILTQDV
-44 IDGLKKA
+44 IDGLKDA
-51 DESVQVKPLT
+51 DESVQIKPLT

-79 LVSNLKTSYADVANE
+79 LVSTLKTSYADVANE

-101 VSAAGS
+101 VTAAGS

-123 RLSVSQIAQVDSYQS
+123 RLSVSQLAQVDSYQS
-138 KGFTSRSDT
+138 KGFKSRSET
-147 LEGIS
+147 LNLGKE
-152 GEQSLTLSVGD
+152 ESLTLSVGD
-163 KSVDIKVGPS
+163 KSVDIKVGQS
-173 TTLENII
+173 TTLEDII

-219 KFSVKGS
+219 KFSVKG
-226 DKTAAEGAK
+226 DDQAALQGAQD
-235 NVLKALGFNATETE
+235 VLEKLGFKTNQTPIT
-249 VKDDK
+249 DDK
-254 SGTITGYNLVIDTA
+254 NQVTGYNLTIDTNN
-268 DTSAGGKQLQKAQ
+268 TSAGGKQLQKAQ

-294 SSNKVDDLIIG
+294 SSNSVDDLIVG

-347 YNDLISNITT
+347 YNDLISNIST

-365 DVAGT
+365 GVAGT

-389 STNSDGKSLQSFGF
+389 SSNSDGKSLQSFGF

-418 KDAINKDY
+418 KDTISKDY

-445 GTNKINETLKDEIS
+445 GKETINTNLKDIS
-459 NAKLK
+459 GKLK
-464 INGKEIEIK
+464 INGKEIEIN
-473 LDKGDPVKNAN
+473 LNNNNDAVKNAN
-484 ELVKLINDADI
+484 ELVKLINDAEI
-495 PNVKAR
+495 PNVTAR
-501 LADNGVLQLIG
+501 LADNGVLQLVG

-525 STLLK
+525 PTLLS
-530 ALGLVAGTTP
+530 ALGLEAGTTP
-540 GSSTK
+540 GSSTD

-550 DKLGDIVTGLIGKE
+550 DKLSDIVTGLIGTE
-564 GTLTNLTTSLK
+564 GTLTNLTSSLK
-575 DKAKIVKSQ
+575 DKSKIIQSQ
-584 KDRVQATLDKK
+584 KDKVQATLDKK
-595 YTMMQK
+595 YAMMQK
-601 QFSTIAVQMNAL
+601 QFATIAVQMNAL

-626 MLNSNK
+626 LLNSNK

>member
-20 SKTGAALTDK
+20 SKTGAAVSDK
-30 AQLNIASSILTQEV
+30 AQLNIASSILTQDV
-44 IDGLKKA
+44 IDGLKDA
-51 DESVQVKPLT
+51 DESVQIKPLT

-123 RLSVSQIAQVDSYQS
+123 RLSVSQLAQVDSYQS
-138 KGFTSRSDT
+138 KGFKSRSET
-147 LEGIS
+147 LTGITK
-152 GEQSLTLSVGD
+152 EESLTLSVGD

-173 TTLENII
+173 TTLEDII
-180 NQINDGAGDVLK
+180 NQINDGAGDAIK

-219 KFSVKGS
+219 KFSVKG
-226 DKTAAEGAK
+226 DNPDALKGAK
-235 NVLKALGFNATETE
+235 DVLEKLGFMTNQTEI
-249 VKDDK
+249 KDDK
-254 SGTITGYNLVIDTA
+254 NQVTGYNLTIDTNN
-268 DTSAGGKQLQKAQ
+268 TSAGGKQLQKAQ

-294 SSNKVDDLIIG
+294 SSNSVDDLIVG

-347 YNDLISNITT
+347 YNDLISNVST

-365 DVAGT
+365 GVAGT

-389 STNSDGKSLQSFGF
+389 SSNSDGKSLQSFGF

-418 KDAINKDY
+418 KDTISKDY

-445 GTNKINETLKDEIS
+445 GEVQINTKLDDIS
-459 NAKLK
+459 GKLK
-464 INGKEIEIK
+464 INGKEIDINLNK
-473 LDKGDPVKNAN
+473 NNAVQNAN
-484 ELVKLINDADI
+484 ELVRLINDAEI
-495 PNVKAR
+495 PNVTAR
-501 LADNGVLQLIG
+501 LADNGVLQLVG
-512 TSGKDIEISKDSD
+512 TGGKDIEISKDSD
-525 STLLK
+525 SALLS
-530 ALGLVAGTTP
+530 ALGLEAGTTP
-540 GSSTK
+540 GSSTD

-550 DKLGDIVTGLIGKE
+550 DKLSDIVTGLIGTE
-564 GTLTNLTTSLK
+564 GTLTNLTSSLK
-575 DKAKIVKSQ
+575 DKSKIIQSQ
-584 KDRVQATLDKK
+584 KDKVQATLDKK
-595 YTMMQK
+595 YAMMQK

-626 MLNSNK
+626 LLNSNK

>member
-20 SKTGAALTDK
+20 SKTGAAVSDK
-30 AQLNIASSILTQEV
+30 AQLNIASSILTQDV
-44 IDGLKKA
+44 IDGLKDA
-51 DESVQVKPLT
+51 DESVQIKPLT

-79 LVSNLKTSYADVANE
+79 LVSTLKTSYADVANE

-107 GSVTASVEAGV
+107 GSVTANVEAGV

-123 RLSVSQIAQVDSYQS
+123 RLSVSQLAQVDSYQS
-138 KGFTSRSDT
+138 KGFKSRSET
-147 LEGIS
+147 LNLGKE
-152 GEQSLTLSVGD
+152 ESLTLSVGD
-163 KSVDIKVGPS
+163 KSVDIKVGAS
-173 TTLENII
+173 TTLEDII
-180 NQINDGAGDVLK
+180 NQINDGAGDAIK
-192 ASIVNTGGENGYKM
+192 ASIVNTGGENGYKI

-219 KFSVKGS
+219 KFSVKG
-226 DKTAAEGAK
+226 DDQAAADGAK
-235 NVLKALGFNATETE
+235 AVLEKLGFMTNQTEI
-249 VKDDK
+249 KDDK
-254 SGTITGYNLVIDTA
+254 NQVTGYNLTIDTNN
-268 DTSAGGKQLQKAQ
+268 TSAGGKQLQKAQ

-294 SSNKVDDLIIG
+294 SSNSVDDLIVG

-347 YNDLISNITT
+347 YNDLISNIST

-365 DVAGT
+365 GVAGT

-418 KDAINKDY
+418 KDTISKDY

-445 GTNKINETLKDEIS
+445 GTEKINQKLDDIS

-473 LDKGDPVKNAN
+473 LDKDDAVKNAN
-484 ELVKLINDADI
+484 ELVRLINDAEI
-495 PNVKAR
+495 PNVTAR
-501 LADNGVLQLIG
+501 LADNGVLQLVG
-512 TSGKDIEISKDSD
+512 TGGKDIEISKDSNAD
-525 STLLK
+525 LLK
-530 ALGLVAGTTP
+530 ALGLEAGTTP
-540 GSSTK
+540 GSSTD

-550 DKLGDIVTGLIGKE
+550 DKLSDIVTGLIGTE
-564 GTLTNLTTSLK
+564 GTLTNLTSSLK
-575 DKAKIVKSQ
+575 DKSKIIQSQ
-584 KDRVQATLDKK
+584 KDKVQATLDKK
-595 YTMMQK
+595 YAMMQK

-626 MLNSNK
+626 LLNSNK

>member
-20 SKTGAALTDK
+20 SKTGAAVSDK
-30 AQLNIASSILTQEV
+30 AQLNIASSILTQDV
-44 IDGLKKA
+44 IDGLKDA
-51 DESVQVKPLT
+51 DESVQIKPLT

-79 LVSNLKTSYADVANE
+79 LVSTLKTSYADVANE

-138 KGFTSRSDT
+138 KGFNSRSAT

-152 GEQSLTLSVGD
+152 SDQSLTLSVGD
-163 KSVDIKVGPS
+163 KSVDIKVGAS

-226 DKTAAEGAK
+226 DQAAADGAK
-235 NVLKALGFNATETE
+235 DVLKALGFNATEKE
-249 VKDDK
+249 VKDD
-254 SGTITGYNLVIDTA
+254 TGKTTGFDFSFNFTGSEA
-268 DTSAGGKQLQKAQ
+268 KQLQKAQ

-294 SSNKVDDLIIG
+294 SSNSVDDLIIG

-357 ATSYDREN
+357 ATSYDRDN

-389 STNSDGKSLQSFGF
+389 SSNSDGKSLQSFGF

-418 KDAINKDY
+418 KDTISKDY

-445 GTNKINETLKDEIS
+445 GSVQINTNLNDIS
-459 NAKLK
+459 GKLK

-473 LDKGDPVKNAN
+473 LNNGNDAVKNAN
-484 ELVKLINDADI
+484 ELVRLINDAEI
-495 PNVKAR
+495 PNVTAR
-501 LADNGVLQLIG
+501 LADNGVLQLVG
-512 TSGKDIEISKDSD
+512 TGGKDIEISKGVDD
-525 STLLK
+525 NLLQK
-530 ALGLVAGTTP
+530 LGLEAGTTP
-540 GSSTK
+540 GSSTD

-550 DKLGDIVTGLIGKE
+550 DKLSDIVTGLIGTE
-564 GTLTNLTTSLK
+564 GTLTNLTSSLK
-575 DKAKIVKSQ
+575 DKSKIIQSQ
-584 KDRVQATLDKK
+584 KDKVQATLDKK
-595 YTMMQK
+595 YAMMQK

-626 MLNSNK
+626 LLNSNK

>member
-20 SKTGAALTDK
+20 SKTGAAVSDK
-30 AQLNIASSILTQEV
+30 AQLNIASSILTQDV
-44 IDGLKKA
+44 IDGLKDA
-51 DESVQVKPLT
+51 DESVQIKPLT

-79 LVSNLKTSYADVANE
+79 LVSTLKTSYADVANE

-107 GSVTASVEAGV
+107 GSVTANVEAGV

-123 RLSVSQIAQVDSYQS
+123 RLSVSQLAQVDSYQS
-138 KGFTSRSDT
+138 KGFKSRSET
-147 LEGIS
+147 LNLGKE
-152 GEQSLTLSVGD
+152 ESLTLSVGD
-163 KSVDIKVGPS
+163 KSVDIKVGAS
-173 TTLENII
+173 TTLEDII
-180 NQINDGAGDVLK
+180 NQINDGAGDAIK

-219 KFSVKGS
+219 KFSVAGNDPDALK
-226 DKTAAEGAK
+226 GAK
-235 NVLKALGFNATETE
+235 DVLEKLGFKAKETAIQ
-249 VKDDK
+249 DDK
-254 SGTITGYNLVIDTA
+254 GTTTGYDLVIDTA

-294 SSNKVDDLIIG
+294 SSNSVDDLIVG

-347 YNDLISNITT
+347 YNDLISNIST

-365 DVAGT
+365 GVAGT

-389 STNSDGKSLQSFGF
+389 SSNSDGKSLQNFGF

-418 KDAINKDY
+418 KDTISKDY

-445 GTNKINETLKDEIS
+445 GSVQINTNLNDIS
-459 NAKLK
+459 GKLK
-464 INGKEIEIK
+464 INGKEIDINLNK
-473 LDKGDPVKNAN
+473 NNAVQNAN
-484 ELVKLINDADI
+484 ELVRLINDAEI
-495 PNVKAR
+495 PNVTAR
-501 LADNGVLQLIG
+501 LADNGVLQLVG
-512 TSGKDIEISKDSD
+512 TGGKDIEISNDSD
-525 STLLK
+525 SALLK
-530 ALGLVAGTTP
+530 ALGLEAGTTP
-540 GSSTK
+540 GSSTD

-550 DKLGDIVTGLIGKE
+550 DKLSDIVTGLIGTE
-564 GTLTNLTTSLK
+564 GTLTNLTSSLK
-575 DKAKIVKSQ
+575 DKSKIIQSQ
-584 KDRVQATLDKK
+584 KDKVQATLDKK
-595 YTMMQK
+595 YAMMQK
-601 QFSTIAVQMNAL
+601 QFATIAVQMNAL

-626 MLNSNK
+626 LLNSNK

>member
-20 SKTGAALTDK
+20 SKTGAAVSDK
-30 AQLNIASSILTQEV
+30 AQLNIASSILTQDV
-44 IDGLKKA
+44 IDGLKDA
-51 DESVQVKPLT
+51 DESVQIKPLT

-79 LVSNLKTSYADVANE
+79 LVSTLKTSYADVANE

-101 VSAAGS
+101 VTAAGS
-107 GSVTASVEAGV
+107 GSVTANVEAGV

-123 RLSVSQIAQVDSYQS
+123 RLSVSQLAQVDSYQS
-138 KGFTSRSDT
+138 KGFKSRSET
-147 LEGIS
+147 LNLGKE
-152 GEQSLTLSVGD
+152 ESLTLSVGD
-163 KSVDIKVGPS
+163 KSVDIKVGAS
-173 TTLENII
+173 TTLEDII
-180 NQINDGAGDVLK
+180 NQINDGAGDAIK

-219 KFSVKGS
+219 KFSVKG
-226 DKTAAEGAK
+226 DKADGAK
-235 NVLKALGFNATETE
+235 QVLKELGFKAKETAIT
-249 VKDDK
+249 DDK
-254 SGTITGYNLVIDTA
+254 GAITGYNLEIDTNN
-268 DTSAGGKQLQKAQ
+268 TSAGGKQLQKAQ

-294 SSNKVDDLIIG
+294 SSNSVDDLIVG

-347 YNDLISNITT
+347 YNDLISNIST

-365 DVAGT
+365 GVAGT

-389 STNSDGKSLQSFGF
+389 SSNSDGMSLQNFGF

-418 KDAINKDY
+418 KDTISKDY

-445 GTNKINETLKDEIS
+445 GTETINTTLKDNIS
-459 NAKLK
+459 GTLK
-464 INGKEIEIK
+464 INGKEIKIDLK
-473 LDKGDPVKNAN
+473 HKDPVKNAN
-484 ELVKLINDADI
+484 ELVRLINDAEI
-495 PNVKAR
+495 PNVTAR
-501 LADNGVLQLIG
+501 LADNGVLQLVG
-512 TSGKDIEISKDSD
+512 TGGKDIEISKGVDD
-525 STLLK
+525 NLLQK
-530 ALGLVAGTTP
+530 LGLEAGTTP
-540 GSSTK
+540 GSSTD

-550 DKLGDIVTGLIGKE
+550 DKLSDIVTGLIGTE
-564 GTLTNLTTSLK
+564 GTLTNLTSSLK
-575 DKAKIVKSQ
+575 DKSKIIQSQ
-584 KDRVQATLDKK
+584 KDKVQATLDKK
-595 YTMMQK
+595 YAMMQK
-601 QFSTIAVQMNAL
+601 QFATIAVQMNAL

-626 MLNSNK
+626 LLNSNK

>member
-20 SKTGAALTDK
+20 SKTGAAVSDK
-30 AQLNIASSILTQEV
+30 AQLNIASSILTQDV
-44 IDGLKKA
+44 IDGLKDA
-51 DESVQVKPLT
+51 DESVQIKPLT

-79 LVSNLKTSYADVANE
+79 LVSTLKTSYADVANE

-107 GSVTASVEAGV
+107 GSVTANVEAGV

-123 RLSVSQIAQVDSYQS
+123 RLSVSQLAQVDSYQS
-138 KGFTSRSDT
+138 KGFKSRSET
-147 LEGIS
+147 LNLGKE
-152 GEQSLTLSVGD
+152 ESLTLSVGD
-163 KSVDIKVGPS
+163 KSVDIKVGAS
-173 TTLENII
+173 TTLEDII
-180 NQINDGAGDVLK
+180 NQINDGAGDAIK
-192 ASIVNTGGENGYKM
+192 ASIVNTGGENGYKI

-219 KFSVKGS
+219 KFSVAGNDPDALK
-226 DKTAAEGAK
+226 GAK
-235 NVLKALGFNATETE
+235 DVLEKLGFMTNQTEI
-249 VKDDK
+249 KDDK
-254 SGTITGYNLVIDTA
+254 GAITGYNLTIDTNN
-268 DTSAGGKQLQKAQ
+268 TTAGGKQLQKAQ

-294 SSNKVDDLIIG
+294 SSNSVDDLIIG

-347 YNDLISNITT
+347 YNDLISNIST

-365 DVAGT
+365 GVAGT

-389 STNSDGKSLQSFGF
+389 SSNSDGKSLQNFGF

-418 KDAINKDY
+418 KDTISKDY

-445 GTNKINETLKDEIS
+445 GKVEINTKLDDIS
-459 NAKLK
+459 GKLK

-473 LDKGDPVKNAN
+473 LNNGNDAVKNAN
-484 ELVKLINDADI
+484 ELVRLINDAEI
-495 PNVKAR
+495 PNVTAR
-501 LADNGVLQLIG
+501 LADNGVLQLVG
-512 TSGKDIEISKDSD
+512 TGGKDIEISKDSD
-525 STLLK
+525 SALLK
-530 ALGLVAGTTP
+530 ALGLEAGTTP
-540 GSSTK
+540 GSSTD

-550 DKLGDIVTGLIGKE
+550 DKLSDIVTGLIGTE
-564 GTLTNLTTSLK
+564 GTLTNLTSSLK
-575 DKAKIVKSQ
+575 DKSKIIQSQ
-584 KDRVQATLDKK
+584 KDKVQATLDKK
-595 YTMMQK
+595 YAMMQK
-601 QFSTIAVQMNAL
+601 QFATIAVQMNAL

-626 MLNSNK
+626 LLNSNK

>member
-20 SKTGAALTDK
+20 SKTGAAVSDK
-30 AQLNIASSILTQEV
+30 AQLNIASSILTQDV
-44 IDGLKKA
+44 IDGLKDA
-51 DESVQVKPLT
+51 DESVQIKPLT

-79 LVSNLKTSYADVANE
+79 LVSTLKTSYADVANE

-107 GSVTASVEAGV
+107 GSVTANVEAGV

-123 RLSVSQIAQVDSYQS
+123 RLSVSQLAQVDSYQS
-138 KGFTSRSDT
+138 KGFKSRSET
-147 LEGIS
+147 LNLGKE
-152 GEQSLTLSVGD
+152 ESLTLSVGD
-163 KSVDIKVGPS
+163 KSVDIKVGAS
-173 TTLENII
+173 TTLEDII
-180 NQINDGAGDVLK
+180 NQINDGAGDAIK

-219 KFSVKGS
+219 KFSVKG
-226 DKTAAEGAK
+226 DQAAADGAK
-235 NVLKALGFNATETE
+235 QVLEKLGFKAKETE
-249 VKDDK
+249 IKDDK
-254 SGTITGYNLVIDTA
+254 GNITGYNLAITA

-294 SSNKVDDLIIG
+294 SSNSVDDLIIG

-347 YNDLISNITT
+347 YNDLISNIST

-365 DVAGT
+365 GVAGT

-389 STNSDGKSLQSFGF
+389 SSNSDGKSLQSFGF

-418 KDAINKDY
+418 KDTISKDY

-445 GTNKINETLKDEIS
+445 GKETINTKLDDIS
-459 NAKLK
+459 GKLK

-473 LDKGDPVKNAN
+473 LNNNNDAVKNAN
-484 ELVKLINDADI
+484 ELVRLINDAEI
-495 PNVKAR
+495 PNVTAR
-501 LADNGVLQLIG
+501 LADNGVLQLVG
-512 TSGKDIEISKDSD
+512 TGGKDIEISKDSD
-525 STLLK
+525 PALLK
-530 ALGLVAGTTP
+530 ALGLEAGTTP
-540 GSSTK
+540 GSSTD

-550 DKLGDIVTGLIGKE
+550 DKLSDIVTGLIGTE
-564 GTLTNLTTSLK
+564 GTLTNLTSSLK
-575 DKAKIVKSQ
+575 DKSKIIQSQ
-584 KDRVQATLDKK
+584 KDKVQATLDKK
-595 YTMMQK
+595 YAMMQK

-626 MLNSNK
+626 LLNSNK

>member
-30 AQLNIASSILTQEV
+30 AQLNIASSILTQDV

-79 LVSNLKTSYADVANE
+79 LVSTLKTSYADVANE

-138 KGFTSRSDT
+138 KGFNSRSDT
-147 LEGIS
+147 LNLNKE
-152 GEQSLTLSVGD
+152 ESLTLSVGD
-163 KSVDIKVGPS
+163 KSVDIKVGAS
-173 TTLENII
+173 TTLEDII
-180 NQINDGAGDVLK
+180 NQINDGAGDAIK

-226 DKTAAEGAK
+226 DQTAAESAK

-347 YNDLISNITT
+347 YNDLISNIST

-365 DVAGT
+365 GVAGT

-389 STNSDGKSLQSFGF
+389 SSNSDGKSLQNFGF

-418 KDAINKDY
+418 KAAINKDY

-439 KNAGVF
+439 KNGGVF
-445 GTNKINETLKDEIS
+445 GTEKINTKLDDIS
-459 NAKLK
+459 GKLK
-464 INGKEIEIK
+464 INGK
-473 LDKGDPVKNAN
+473 
-484 ELVKLINDADI
+484 
-495 PNVKAR
+495 
-501 LADNGVLQLIG
+501 
-512 TSGKDIEISKDSD
+512 
-525 STLLK
+525 
-530 ALGLVAGTTP
+530 
-540 GSSTK
+540 
-545 KKGFF
+545 
-550 DKLGDIVTGLIGKE
+550 
-564 GTLTNLTTSLK
+564 
-575 DKAKIVKSQ
+575 
-584 KDRVQATLDKK
+584 
-595 YTMMQK
+595 
-601 QFSTIAVQMNAL
+601 
-613 ENSFNSLKNTFDA
+613 
-626 MLNSNK
+626 

>member
-20 SKTGAALTDK
+20 SKTGAAVSDK
-30 AQLNIASSILTQEV
+30 AQLNIASSILTQDV
-44 IDGLKKA
+44 IDGLKDA
-51 DESVQVKPLT
+51 DESVQIKPLT

-79 LVSNLKTSYADVANE
+79 LVSTLKTSYADVANE

-101 VSAAGS
+101 VTAAGS
-107 GSVTASVEAGV
+107 GSVTANVEAGV

-123 RLSVSQIAQVDSYQS
+123 RLSVSQLAQVDSYQS
-138 KGFTSRSDT
+138 KGFKSRSET
-147 LEGIS
+147 LNLGKE
-152 GEQSLTLSVGD
+152 ESLTLSVGD
-163 KSVDIKVGPS
+163 KSVDIKVGAS
-173 TTLENII
+173 TTLEDII
-180 NQINDGAGDVLK
+180 NQINDGAGDAIK

-219 KFSVKGS
+219 KFSVAGN
-226 DKTAAEGAK
+226 DPNALQGAK
-235 NVLKALGFNATETE
+235 DVLEKLGFKTNQTEI
-249 VKDDK
+249 KDDK
-254 SGTITGYNLVIDTA
+254 NQVTGYNLTIDTNN
-268 DTSAGGKQLQKAQ
+268 TSAGGKQLQKAQ

-294 SSNKVDDLIIG
+294 SSNSVDDLIIG

-347 YNDLISNITT
+347 YNDLISNIST

-365 DVAGT
+365 GVAGT

-389 STNSDGKSLQSFGF
+389 SSNSDGKSLQNFGF

-418 KDAINKDY
+418 KDTISKDY

-445 GTNKINETLKDEIS
+445 GTEKINTKLDDIS
-459 NAKLK
+459 GKLK

-473 LDKGDPVKNAN
+473 LNNNNDPVKNAN
-484 ELVKLINDADI
+484 ELVRLINDAEI
-495 PNVKAR
+495 PNVTAR
-501 LADNGVLQLIG
+501 LADNGVLQLVG
-512 TSGKDIEISKDSD
+512 TSGKDIEISKDSND
-525 STLLK
+525 ALLK
-530 ALGLVAGTTP
+530 ALGLEAGTTP
-540 GSSTK
+540 GSSTD

-550 DKLGDIVTGLIGKE
+550 DKLSDIVTGLIGTE
-564 GTLTNLTTSLK
+564 GTLTNLTSSLK
-575 DKAKIVKSQ
+575 DKSKIIQSQ
-584 KDRVQATLDKK
+584 KDKVQATLDKK
-595 YTMMQK
+595 YAMMQK

-626 MLNSNK
+626 LLNSNK

>member
-20 SKTGAALTDK
+20 SKTGAAVSDK
-30 AQLNIASSILTQEV
+30 AQLNIASSILTQDV
-44 IDGLKKA
+44 IDGLKDA
-51 DESVQVKPLT
+51 DESVQIKPLT

-79 LVSNLKTSYADVANE
+79 LVSTLKTSYADVANE

-107 GSVTASVEAGV
+107 GSVTANVEAGV

-123 RLSVSQIAQVDSYQS
+123 RLSVSQLAQVDSYQS
-138 KGFTSRSDT
+138 KGFKSRSDT
-147 LEGIS
+147 LTGIS
-152 GEQSLTLSVGD
+152 GEQSITLSVGD
-163 KSVDIKVGPS
+163 KSVDIKVGAS
-173 TTLENII
+173 TTLEDII
-180 NQINDGAGDVLK
+180 NQINDGAGDAIK

-219 KFSVKGS
+219 KFSVKG
-226 DKTAAEGAK
+226 DQTAANGAK
-235 NVLKALGFNATETE
+235 EVLKALGFNATEKAVTDE
-249 VKDDK
+249 K
-254 SGTITGYNLVIDTA
+254 GNTTGFDFSLDFTNSEA
-268 DTSAGGKQLQKAQ
+268 KQLQKAQ

-294 SSNKVDDLIIG
+294 SSNSVDDLIIG

-347 YNDLISNITT
+347 YNDLISNIST

-365 DVAGT
+365 GVAGT

-418 KDAINKDY
+418 KDTISKDY

-445 GTNKINETLKDEIS
+445 GTEKINQTLTNNIS
-459 NAKLK
+459 GKLK
-464 INGKEIEIK
+464 INGKEIQID
-473 LDKGDPVKNAN
+473 LNKGDAVKNAN
-484 ELVKLINDADI
+484 ELVRLINDAEI
-495 PNVKAR
+495 PNVTAR

-512 TSGKDIEISKDSD
+512 TGGKDIEISKDSD
-525 STLLK
+525 PALLK
-530 ALGLVAGTTP
+530 ALGLEAGTTP
-540 GSSTK
+540 GSSTD

-550 DKLGDIVTGLIGKE
+550 DKLSDIVTGLIGTE
-564 GTLTNLTTSLK
+564 GTLTNLTSSLK
-575 DKAKIVKSQ
+575 DKSKIIQSQ
-584 KDRVQATLDKK
+584 KDKVQATLDKK
-595 YTMMQK
+595 YAMMQK

>member
-30 AQLNIASSILTQEV
+30 AQLNIASSILTQDV

-79 LVSNLKTSYADVANE
+79 LVSTLKTSYADVANE

-147 LEGIS
+147 LTGIS
-152 GEQSLTLSVGD
+152 SDQSLTLSVGD
-163 KSVDIKVGPS
+163 KSVDIKVGAS
-173 TTLENII
+173 TTLEDII

-192 ASIVNTGGENGYKM
+192 ASIVNTGGDNGYKM

-219 KFSVKGS
+219 KFSVKG
-226 DKTAAEGAK
+226 DQAALQGAK
-235 NVLKALGFNATETE
+235 NVLKELGFNATETA
-249 VKDDK
+249 VKDDQ
-254 SGTITGYNLVIDTA
+254 GNITGYNLEINTA

-445 GTNKINETLKDEIS
+445 GTNKINETLKNDIS
-459 NAKLK
+459 GKLK

-473 LDKGDPVKNAN
+473 LDKGSAVKNAN

-512 TSGKDIEISKDSD
+512 TGGKDIEISKDSD
-525 STLLK
+525 STLLT

-575 DKAKIVKSQ
+575 DKAKITKSQ

>member
-20 SKTGAALTDK
+20 SKTGAAVSDK
-30 AQLNIASSILTQEV
+30 AQLNIASSILTQDV
-44 IDGLKKA
+44 IDGLKDA
-51 DESVQVKPLT
+51 DESVQIKPLT

-79 LVSNLKTSYADVANE
+79 LVSTLKTSYADVANE

-107 GSVTASVEAGV
+107 GSVTANVEAGV

-123 RLSVSQIAQVDSYQS
+123 RLSVSQLAQVDSYQS
-138 KGFTSRSDT
+138 KGFKSRSET
-147 LEGIS
+147 LTGITK
-152 GEQSLTLSVGD
+152 EESLTLSVGD

-173 TTLENII
+173 TTLEDII
-180 NQINDGAGDVLK
+180 NQINDGAGDAIK

-219 KFSVKGS
+219 KFSVKG
-226 DKTAAEGAK
+226 DQTAADGAK
-235 NVLKALGFNATETE
+235 DVLEKLGFMTNQTEI
-249 VKDDK
+249 KDDK
-254 SGTITGYNLVIDTA
+254 NQVTGYNLTIDTNN
-268 DTSAGGKQLQKAQ
+268 TSAGGKQLQKAQ

-294 SSNKVDDLIIG
+294 SSNSVDDLIIG

-347 YNDLISNITT
+347 YNDLISNIST

-365 DVAGT
+365 GVAGT

-389 STNSDGKSLQSFGF
+389 SSNSDGKSLQNFGF

-418 KDAINKDY
+418 KDTISKDY

-445 GTNKINETLKDEIS
+445 GSVQINTKLDDIS
-459 NAKLK
+459 GKLK
-464 INGKEIEIK
+464 INGKEIQID
-473 LDKGDPVKNAN
+473 LNKGDAVKNAN
-484 ELVKLINDADI
+484 ELVRLINDAEI
-495 PNVKAR
+495 PNVTAR
-501 LADNGVLQLIG
+501 LADNGVLQLVG
-512 TSGKDIEISKDSD
+512 TGGKDIEISKGVDD
-525 STLLK
+525 NLLQK
-530 ALGLVAGTTP
+530 LGLEAGTTP
-540 GSSTK
+540 GSSTD

-550 DKLGDIVTGLIGKE
+550 DKLSDIVTGLIGTE
-564 GTLTNLTTSLK
+564 GTLTNLTSSLK
-575 DKAKIVKSQ
+575 DKSKIIQSQ
-584 KDRVQATLDKK
+584 KDKVQATLDKK
-595 YTMMQK
+595 YAMMQK

-626 MLNSNK
+626 LLNSNK

>member
-20 SKTGAALTDK
+20 SKTGAAVSDK
-30 AQLNIASSILTQEV
+30 AQLNIASSILTQDV
-44 IDGLKKA
+44 IDGLKDA
-51 DESVQVKPLT
+51 DESVQIKPLT

-79 LVSNLKTSYADVANE
+79 LVSTLKTSYADVANE

-107 GSVTASVEAGV
+107 GSVTANVEAGV

-123 RLSVSQIAQVDSYQS
+123 RLSVSQLAQVDSYQS
-138 KGFTSRSDT
+138 KGFKSRSET
-147 LEGIS
+147 LKDITS
-152 GEQSLTLSVGD
+152 DQSLTLSVGD
-163 KSVDIKVGPS
+163 KSVDIKVGAS
-173 TTLENII
+173 TTLEDII
-180 NQINDGAGDVLK
+180 NQINDGAGDAIK

-219 KFSVKGS
+219 KFSVKG
-226 DKTAAEGAK
+226 DDQAAADGAK
-235 NVLKALGFNATETE
+235 AVLSALGFNATETA

-254 SGTITGYNLVIDTA
+254 GAITGYNLEINTA

-294 SSNKVDDLIIG
+294 SSNSVDDLIIG

-347 YNDLISNITT
+347 YNDLISNIST

-365 DVAGT
+365 GVAGT

-389 STNSDGKSLQSFGF
+389 SSNSDGKSLQNFGF

-418 KDAINKDY
+418 KDTISKDY

-445 GTNKINETLKDEIS
+445 GKETININLKDIS
-459 NAKLK
+459 GKLK
-464 INGKEIEIK
+464 INGKEIQID
-473 LDKGDPVKNAN
+473 LNKGDAVKNAN
-484 ELVKLINDADI
+484 ELVRLINDAEI
-495 PNVKAR
+495 PNVTAR
-501 LADNGVLQLIG
+501 LADNGVLQLVG
-512 TSGKDIEISKDSD
+512 TGGKDIEISKDSD
-525 STLLK
+525 PALLS
-530 ALGLVAGTTP
+530 ALGLEAGTTP
-540 GSSTK
+540 GSSTD

-550 DKLGDIVTGLIGKE
+550 DKLSDIVTGLIGTD
-564 GTLTNLTTSLK
+564 GTLTNLTSSLK
-575 DKAKIVKSQ
+575 DKSKIIQSQ
-584 KDRVQATLDKK
+584 KDKVQATLDKK
-595 YTMMQK
+595 YAMMQK
-601 QFSTIAVQMNAL
+601 QFATIAVQMNAL

-626 MLNSNK
+626 LLNSNK

>member
-30 AQLNIASSILTQEV
+30 AQLNIASSILTQDV

-79 LVSNLKTSYADVANE
+79 LVSTLKTSYADVANE

-138 KGFTSRSDT
+138 KGFNSRSDT
-147 LEGIS
+147 LNLNKE
-152 GEQSLTLSVGD
+152 ESLTLSVGD
-163 KSVDIKVGPS
+163 KSVDIKVGTS
-173 TTLENII
+173 TTLEDII

-219 KFSVKGS
+219 KFSVKG
-226 DKTAAEGAK
+226 DQTALQGAK
-235 NVLKALGFNATETE
+235 NVLKELGFNATETA
-249 VKDDK
+249 VTDDQGK
-254 SGTITGYNLVIDTA
+254 ITGYNLAITA
-268 DTSAGGKQLQKAQ
+268 DPNAGGKQLQKAQ

-464 INGKEIEIK
+464 INGKEIKIDLK
-473 LDKGDPVKNAN
+473 HKDPVKNAN

-512 TSGKDIEISKDSD
+512 TSGKDIEISKDSNAD
-525 STLLK
+525 LLT

-575 DKAKIVKSQ
+575 DKAKITKSQ

>member
-20 SKTGAALTDK
+20 SKTGAAVSDK
-30 AQLNIASSILTQEV
+30 AQLNIASSILTQDV
-44 IDGLKKA
+44 IDGLKDA
-51 DESVQVKPLT
+51 DESVQIKPLT

-79 LVSNLKTSYADVANE
+79 LVSTLKTSYADVANE

-101 VSAAGS
+101 VTAAGS
-107 GSVTASVEAGV
+107 GSVTANVEAGV

-123 RLSVSQIAQVDSYQS
+123 RLSVSQLAQVDSYQS
-138 KGFTSRSDT
+138 KGFKSRSET
-147 LEGIS
+147 LTGITK
-152 GEQSLTLSVGD
+152 EESLTLSVGD
-163 KSVDIKVGPS
+163 KSVDIKVGAS
-173 TTLENII
+173 TTLEDII
-180 NQINDGAGDVLK
+180 NQINDGAGDAIK

-219 KFSVKGS
+219 KFSVKG
-226 DKTAAEGAK
+226 DNQDALKGAQD
-235 NVLKALGFNATETE
+235 VLEKLGFMTNQTEI
-249 VKDDK
+249 KDDK
-254 SGTITGYNLVIDTA
+254 GAITGYNLTIDTNN
-268 DTSAGGKQLQKAQ
+268 TTAGGKQLQKAQ

-294 SSNKVDDLIIG
+294 SSNSVDDLIIG

-347 YNDLISNITT
+347 YNDLISNVST

-365 DVAGT
+365 GVAGT

-389 STNSDGKSLQSFGF
+389 SSNSDGKRLQTFGF

-418 KDAINKDY
+418 KDTISKDY

-445 GTNKINETLKDEIS
+445 GKETININLKDIS
-459 NAKLK
+459 GKLK

-473 LDKGDPVKNAN
+473 LDKGDAVKNAN
-484 ELVKLINDADI
+484 ELVRLINDAEI
-495 PNVKAR
+495 PNVTAR
-501 LADNGVLQLIG
+501 LADNGVLQLVG
-512 TSGKDIEISKDSD
+512 TGGKDIEISKDSNAD
-525 STLLK
+525 LLK
-530 ALGLVAGTTP
+530 ALGLEAGTTP
-540 GSSTK
+540 GSSTD

-550 DKLGDIVTGLIGKE
+550 DKLSDIVTGLIGTE
-564 GTLTNLTTSLK
+564 GTLTNLTSSLK
-575 DKAKIVKSQ
+575 DKSKIIQSQ
-584 KDRVQATLDKK
+584 KDKVQATLDKK
-595 YTMMQK
+595 YAMMQK

-626 MLNSNK
+626 LLNSNK

>member
-20 SKTGAALTDK
+20 SKTGAAVSDK
-30 AQLNIASSILTQEV
+30 AQLNIASSILTQDV
-44 IDGLKKA
+44 IDGLKDA
-51 DESVQVKPLT
+51 DESVQIKPLT

-79 LVSNLKTSYADVANE
+79 LVSTLKTSYADVANE

-138 KGFTSRSDT
+138 KGFNSRSDT
-147 LEGIS
+147 LTGIS
-152 GEQSLTLSVGD
+152 SDQSLTLSVGD
-163 KSVDIKVGPS
+163 KSVDIKVGQS
-173 TTLENII
+173 TTLEDII
-180 NQINDGAGDVLK
+180 NQINDGAGDAIK

-219 KFSVKGS
+219 KFSVKG
-226 DKTAAEGAK
+226 DDQAALQGAK
-235 NVLKALGFNATETE
+235 NLLKELGFNATETA
-249 VKDDK
+249 VKDDQ
-254 SGTITGYNLVIDTA
+254 GNITGYNLEINTA

-294 SSNKVDDLIIG
+294 SSNSVDDLIIG

-347 YNDLISNITT
+347 YNDLISNIST

-365 DVAGT
+365 GVAGT

-389 STNSDGKSLQSFGF
+389 SSNSDGKSLQSFGF

-418 KDAINKDY
+418 KDTISKDY

-445 GTNKINETLKDEIS
+445 GKVEINQKLDDIS

-464 INGKEIEIK
+464 INGKEITIN
-473 LDKGDPVKNAN
+473 LQNGNNAVKNAN
-484 ELVKLINDADI
+484 ELVRLINDAEI
-495 PNVKAR
+495 PNVTAR

-512 TSGKDIEISKDSD
+512 TSGKDIEISKDSNAD
-525 STLLK
+525 LLT

-550 DKLGDIVTGLIGKE
+550 DKLGDIVTGLIGTE
-564 GTLTNLTTSLK
+564 GTLTNLTSSLK
-575 DKAKIVKSQ
+575 DKSKIIQSQ
-584 KDRVQATLDKK
+584 KDKVQATLDKK
-595 YTMMQK
+595 YAMMQK

-626 MLNSNK
+626 LLNSNK

>member
-20 SKTGAALTDK
+20 SKTGAAVSDK
-30 AQLNIASSILTQEV
+30 AQLNIASSILTQDV
-44 IDGLKKA
+44 IDGLKDA
-51 DESVQVKPLT
+51 DESVQIKPLT

-79 LVSNLKTSYADVANE
+79 LVSTLKTSYADVANE

-107 GSVTASVEAGV
+107 GSVTANVEAGV

-123 RLSVSQIAQVDSYQS
+123 RLSVSQLAQVDSYQS
-138 KGFTSRSDT
+138 KGFKSRSET
-147 LEGIS
+147 LTGITK
-152 GEQSLTLSVGD
+152 EESLTLSVGD
-163 KSVDIKVGPS
+163 KSVDIKVGAS
-173 TTLENII
+173 TTLEDII
-180 NQINDGAGDVLK
+180 NQINDGAGDAIK

-219 KFSVKGS
+219 KFSVKG
-226 DKTAAEGAK
+226 DNQDALKGAQD
-235 NVLKALGFNATETE
+235 VLEKLGFKTNQTPITDEKGNT
-249 VKDDK
+249 
-254 SGTITGYNLVIDTA
+254 TGYNLTINTA
-268 DTSAGGKQLQKAQ
+268 DPTAGGKQLQKAQ

-294 SSNKVDDLIIG
+294 SSNSVDDLIIG

-347 YNDLISNITT
+347 YNDLISNIST

-365 DVAGT
+365 GVAGT

-389 STNSDGKSLQSFGF
+389 SSNSDGKSLQNFGF

-418 KDAINKDY
+418 KDTISKDY

-445 GTNKINETLKDEIS
+445 GTQTINTNLKDIS
-459 NAKLK
+459 GKLK

-473 LDKGDPVKNAN
+473 LDKGDAVKNAN
-484 ELVKLINDADI
+484 ELVRLINDAEI
-495 PNVKAR
+495 PNVTAR
-501 LADNGVLQLIG
+501 LADNGVLQLVG
-512 TSGKDIEISKDSD
+512 TGGKDIEISKDSD
-525 STLLK
+525 PALLK
-530 ALGLVAGTTP
+530 ALGLEAGTTP
-540 GSSTK
+540 GSSTD

-550 DKLGDIVTGLIGKE
+550 DKLSDIVTGLIGTE
-564 GTLTNLTTSLK
+564 GTLTNLTSSLK
-575 DKAKIVKSQ
+575 DKSKIIQSQ
-584 KDRVQATLDKK
+584 KDKVQATLDKK
-595 YTMMQK
+595 YAMMQK

-626 MLNSNK
+626 LLNSNK

>member
-20 SKTGAALTDK
+20 SKTGAAVSDK
-30 AQLNIASSILTQEV
+30 AQLNIASSILTQDV
-44 IDGLKKA
+44 IDGLKDA
-51 DESVQVKPLT
+51 DESVQIKPLT

-79 LVSNLKTSYADVANE
+79 LVSTLKTSYADVANE

-107 GSVTASVEAGV
+107 GSVTANVEAGV

-123 RLSVSQIAQVDSYQS
+123 RLSVSQLAQVDSYQS
-138 KGFTSRSDT
+138 KGFKSRSAT
-147 LEGIS
+147 LEGITS
-152 GEQSLTLSVGD
+152 EQSLTLSIGD
-163 KSVDIKVGPS
+163 KSVDIKVGAS
-173 TTLENII
+173 TTLEDII
-180 NQINDGAGDVLK
+180 NQINDGAGDAIK

-219 KFSVKGS
+219 KFSVKG
-226 DKTAAEGAK
+226 DQTAADGAK
-235 NVLKALGFNATETE
+235 AVLSALGFNATETA

-254 SGTITGYNLVIDTA
+254 GTTTGFDFSFNFTA
-268 DTSAGGKQLQKAQ
+268 SEAKQLQKAQ

-294 SSNKVDDLIIG
+294 SSNSVDDLIIG

-347 YNDLISNITT
+347 YNDLISNIST

-365 DVAGT
+365 GVAGT

-389 STNSDGKSLQSFGF
+389 SSNSDGKSLQSFGF

-418 KDAINKDY
+418 KDTISKDY

-445 GTNKINETLKDEIS
+445 GSVQINTKLDDIS
-459 NAKLK
+459 GKLK
-464 INGKEIEIK
+464 INGKEIQID
-473 LDKGDPVKNAN
+473 LNKGNAVKNAN
-484 ELVKLINDADI
+484 ELVKLINDAEI
-495 PNVKAR
+495 PNVTAR
-501 LADNGVLQLIG
+501 LADNGVLQLVG
-512 TSGKDIEISKDSD
+512 TGGKDIEISKGVDD
-525 STLLK
+525 NLLQK
-530 ALGLVAGTTP
+530 LGLEAGTTP
-540 GSSTK
+540 GSSTD

-550 DKLGDIVTGLIGKE
+550 DKLSDIVTGLIGTE
-564 GTLTNLTTSLK
+564 GTLTNLTSSLK
-575 DKAKIVKSQ
+575 DKSKIIQTQ

-595 YTMMQK
+595 YAMMQK

-626 MLNSNK
+626 LLNSNK